1 MGAAVEQKIDP
12 EPGSWQWDAPATRML
27 ELEREE
33 AEKTGVSGA
42 LKALEVI
49 KSRDSGGN
57 PRKETLE
64 LTGGGDVVVAPAIS
78 TAAAPVDVGNRELKE
93 AAGAVAVQV
102 IADICRCINPPPGTA
117 LSMDPARATDEA
129 VRLVDHE
136 GSACT

>member
-57 PRKETLE
+57 PR
-64 LTGGGDVVVAPAIS
+64 
-78 TAAAPVDVGNRELKE
+78 
-93 AAGAVAVQV
+93 
-102 IADICRCINPPPGTA
+102 
-117 LSMDPARATDEA
+117 
-129 VRLVDHE
+129 
-136 GSACT
+136 

>member
-33 AEKTGVSGA
+33 AEKTGVRGA

-57 PRKETLE
+57 PR
-64 LTGGGDVVVAPAIS
+64 
-78 TAAAPVDVGNRELKE
+78 
-93 AAGAVAVQV
+93 
-102 IADICRCINPPPGTA
+102 
-117 LSMDPARATDEA
+117 
-129 VRLVDHE
+129 
-136 GSACT
+136 